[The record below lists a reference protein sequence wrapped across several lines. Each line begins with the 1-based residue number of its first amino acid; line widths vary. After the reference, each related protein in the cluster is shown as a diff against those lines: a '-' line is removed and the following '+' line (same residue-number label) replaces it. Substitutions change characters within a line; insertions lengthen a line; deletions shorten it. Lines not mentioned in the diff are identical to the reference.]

1 MSTVKVNGGRALD
14 ASYETSGDDLSGRVR
29 SRGSSSITGKSS
41 VEYDAS
47 VDEPCLEAAGGV
59 SSNPSLESRER
70 HRNPW
75 RKAVSEVRSMFRH
88 ITAVAASPSF
98 LRRRRRRSLD
108 ETADPSSTQSQQQ
121 HQQGGGQTATR
132 SSSESRLSGGG
143 QQRSPRGN
151 QRMTLPDGRH
161 PGSVGIHNHGNSCFL
176 NAVIQCL
183 SNTDLLTEYLLS
195 EETKNAMARS
205 GQNCAVTRRLVA
217 LVESLWTGSYE
228 TDVSCLFKQV
238 VGERAE
244 QYSGT
249 TQNDAQEFLLWLL
262 DKVNEEL
269 VSVSLEVDVS

>member
-14 ASYETSGDDLSGRVR
+14 VSYETSGDDLSGRVR
-29 SRGSSSITGKSS
+29 SRGSSSTTGKSS

-47 VDEPCLEAAGGV
+47 VDEPCLEAGGV

-98 LRRRRRRSLD
+98 LRRRRRSLD
-108 ETADPSSTQSQQQ
+108 ETADPSSSTQSQQQ
-121 HQQGGGQTATR
+121 GRQGGGQTATR
-132 SSSESRLSGGG
+132 SSSESRLSGG
-143 QQRSPRGN
+143 QQRSPRGDLN
-151 QRMTLPDGRH
+151 RRMTLPDGRQ

-195 EETKNAMARS
+195 EETKGAIARS

-269 VSVSLEVDVS
+269 LSVSLEVDVS